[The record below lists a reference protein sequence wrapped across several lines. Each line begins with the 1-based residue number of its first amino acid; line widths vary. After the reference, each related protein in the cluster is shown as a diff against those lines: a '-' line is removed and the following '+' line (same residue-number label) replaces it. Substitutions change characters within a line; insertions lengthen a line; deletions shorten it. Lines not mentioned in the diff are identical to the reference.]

1 VTADPCARHGPCA
14 GSGRRPTAMFPA
26 MSHPPS
32 RRRTPRFRHLFR
44 VGLIG
49 LIGLGLCP
57 AAGGAGAETLDPTG
71 TWFVLIHYTDPET
84 ANPDATRWKDYVWVF
99 EKKGSR
105 LEWSQYPIVV
115 FDEETGRFETLG
127 NNPRSRVLA
136 GWEPNEAQLRTL
148 ADGPQVNP
156 RGKSV
161 KTLRGSNARGWQSPR
176 RMATAS
182 ASVMGYQ
189 ENLTI
194 DGLDDLPRFIREDVI
209 GNAISASKGGG
220 TRYEVEQIENGGQ
233 QLRGRYERD
242 GRQTGTFRMW
252 RTPPSRGLPIK
263 PEKEEGALPPGFDPA
278 DFE

>member
-1 VTADPCARHGPCA
+1 MFE
-14 GSGRRPTAMFPA
+14 AM
-26 MSHPPS
+26 S
-32 RRRTPRFRHLFR
+32 RRRSPRRPRIRLPLL
-44 VGLIG
+44 LI
-49 LIGLGLCP
+49 LLGLWP
-57 AAGGAGAETLDPTG
+57 AAARAEAEPLDLTG
-71 TWFVLIHYTDPET
+71 TWFVLIHYRDPET
-84 ANPDATRWKDYVWVF
+84 ANPDATRWKDFVWVF
-99 EKKGSR
+99 EQKGSR

-115 FDEETGRFETLG
+115 FDEETGRFERLG
-127 NNPRSRVLA
+127 DNPRSRVLA
-136 GWEPNEAQLRTL
+136 GWEPDAAQQRTL

-161 KTLRGSNARGWQSPR
+161 KTLRGSNATGWQSPR

-194 DGLDDLPRFIREDVI
+194 EGLDGLPRFIREDVI

-220 TRYEVEQIENGGQ
+220 TRYEVEHVDDGGR

-252 RTPPSRGLPIK
+252 RTPPTRGLPVK
-263 PEKEEGALPPGFDPA
+263 PEKPDDAGPPGADIS